1 MFNLIK
7 LEWKKNHVTHYLF
20 GVLICALS
28 IFAAVGLMAVASN
41 SSIEPMFTEY
51 AEFMT
56 LTNIL
61 IRIVYIIFSAVILSR
76 LVIEEYRN
84 NTIQIMFTYPLQ
96 RKKLMRAKLAIVFG
110 FCLISILITT
120 LVINIMVYSLNP
132 VLGFFE
138 QPVRLANM
146 MDAAPSVLINACMV
160 AGISLISLFFGMR
173 KKSTAAAITSAVI
186 VGFLIN
192 VTVSDGG
199 SPVSLFQFI
208 GVPISLCILG
218 LAIGFLSYHRI
229 DKKDLS

>member
-1 MFNLIK
+1 
-7 LEWKKNHVTHYLF
+7 
-20 GVLICALS
+20 
-28 IFAAVGLMAVASN
+28 
-41 SSIEPMFTEY
+41 
-51 AEFMT
+51 
-56 LTNIL
+56 
-61 IRIVYIIFSAVILSR
+61 
-76 LVIEEYRN
+76 
-84 NTIQIMFTYPLQ
+84 
-96 RKKLMRAKLAIVFG
+96 
-110 FCLISILITT
+110 T

-138 QPVRLANM
+138 QPVRLADM

-218 LAIGFLSYHRI
+218 LAIGLLSYHRI